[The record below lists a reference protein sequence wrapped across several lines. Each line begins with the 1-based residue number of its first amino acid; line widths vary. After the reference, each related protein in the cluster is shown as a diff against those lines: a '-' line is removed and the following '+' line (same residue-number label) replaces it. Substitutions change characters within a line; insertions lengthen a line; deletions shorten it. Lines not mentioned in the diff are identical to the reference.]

1 MQRNRAQWMAN
12 GLYGIMVHYLL
23 HPNGESDAQRTQEL
37 NRIID
42 AFDLDAFVQ
51 QFRESGADWLIFTI
65 GQNTG
70 YYNSPNATLDR
81 VLPGRTPRRDLVLEI
96 ARRVKRMGKRFIAY
110 LPAEVWGQSPDVQ
123 RAFQW
128 NDADQR
134 LFLST
139 YLAFV
144 RDYSRQ
150 YGRFC
155 DGWWFDGCY
164 EPIHRGRWNWAEWAA
179 AARTGNPYSAVAFN
193 DGAFCVGLL
202 KPVSPEQDY
211 HAGEVHLLEDGKIR
225 IDPLN
230 AGELTIDAQG
240 RVRRAGQ
247 EPKFYMPDSQF
258 IDGVQ
263 WHALVPVDSSF
274 LGDAIPLERL
284 SYSPEYLAT
293 FIRDCKKVNGAVTI
307 NLPIGL
313 DGVIPA
319 ASARK
324 ARELGALLR
333 RG

>member
-1 MQRNRAQWMAN
+1 MVKNRAQWMAD
-12 GLYGIMVHYLL
+12 GLYGLMVHYLL
-23 HPNGESDAQRTQEL
+23 QPLGDTEADRTRELERLING
-37 NRIID
+37 
-42 AFDLDAFVQ
+42 FDLDTFIQ
-51 QFRESGADWLIFTI
+51 QFRDSGADWLIFTI

-81 VLPGRTPRRDLVLEI
+81 LLPGRTPRRDLVLEI

-110 LPAEVWGQSPDVQ
+110 LPAEISAQQPEVKRV
-123 RAFQW
+123 FQW

-179 AARTGNPYSAVAFN
+179 AARAGNPYSIVAFN

-202 KPVSPEQDY
+202 KPVSLEQDY
-211 HAGEVHLLEDGKIR
+211 HAGEVHLLENGKIR

-230 AGELTIDAQG
+230 TGDLIVDAEG
-240 RVRRAGQ
+240 HVRRPGQ
-247 EPKFYMPDSQF
+247 QPQYYMPDSQF

-274 LGDAIPLERL
+274 VGDSIPMEHLR
-284 SYSPEYLAT
+284 YSAEYLAR
-293 FIRDCKKVNGAVTI
+293 FIQDCRKVRGAVTI

-313 DGVIPA
+313 DGVIPSD
-319 ASARK
+319 SARK